1 MLELIHAHEVMHM
14 MLESGKSYTRES
26 FKADLA
32 DKFGPDARF
41 HSCSVN
47 NMSPDDL
54 LEFLAARGKLA
65 GDLDTEFRMD
75 PLNMCSH

>member
-14 MLESGKSYTRES
+14 MLDSGKSYTRES

-32 DKFGPDARF
+32 EKFGADARF

-65 GDLDTEFRMD
+65 GDINAEFSMD